1 MTQDLLP
8 TACSV
13 CHSADKKG
21 YRCLSEWAARHYHLN
36 YDDEQLKGASMCLG
50 KASICTPC
58 RKKVPKETNKGETGR
73 KTVAKK
79 VDKLVEE
86 SACGPEAEFECGRCH
101 GSFESSEFRD
111 WHASF
116 STAIGIDETFREC
129 CTGCV
134 KEARAAYRVVE
145 RGRKGESVMST
156 KRTRSYGPREYLNE
170 IKEMAR
176 QMSELSAYVEDES
189 KQRRVFEK
197 QLGFTN
203 ASKLVCQLG
212 PKAKD
217 IRCLPSPSIA
227 THPPSSG

>member
-1 MTQDLLP
+1 
-8 TACSV
+8 
-13 CHSADKKG
+13 
-21 YRCLSEWAARHYHLN
+21 
-36 YDDEQLKGASMCLG
+36 
-50 KASICTPC
+50 
-58 RKKVPKETNKGETGR
+58 
-73 KTVAKK
+73 
-79 VDKLVEE
+79 
-86 SACGPEAEFECGRCH
+86 
-101 GSFESSEFRD
+101 
-111 WHASF
+111 
-116 STAIGIDETFREC
+116 
-129 CTGCV
+129 
-134 KEARAAYRVVE
+134 
-145 RGRKGESVMST
+145 MST

-203 ASKLVCQLG
+203 ASKLVCNLG